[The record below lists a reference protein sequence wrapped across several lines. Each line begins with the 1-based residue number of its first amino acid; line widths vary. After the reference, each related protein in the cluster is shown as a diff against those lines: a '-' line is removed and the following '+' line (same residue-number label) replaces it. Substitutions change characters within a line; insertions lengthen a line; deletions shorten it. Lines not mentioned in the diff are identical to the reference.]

1 VAILQGI
8 RSRISAADVG
18 RALLLVV
25 EITTIE
31 EVLPCL
37 QPYRCAT

>member
-1 VAILQGI
+1 M
-8 RSRISAADVG
+8 G
-18 RALLLVV
+18 RVLLLVV

-37 QPYRCAT
+37 QPYRCVMSFQ